1 MATGQTLP
9 TDDSAGVVGHLGR
22 CTDQGGGGG
31 GDGTEGE
38 PELSVLGAVGE
49 PTAWTVGSAVGK
61 PVTFCDTGCEEG
73 DGTEGEPEL
82 RVLDTVGEPTAG
94 TASAAVGKPANNEL
108 TMYVLL

>member
-1 MATGQTLP
+1 MTVP
-9 TDDSAGVVGHLGR
+9 GVAGHLGR

-31 GDGTEGE
+31 RDGT
-38 PELSVLGAVGE
+38 
-49 PTAWTVGSAVGK
+49 K
-61 PVTFCDTGCEEG
+61 
-73 DGTEGEPEL
+73 GEPEL